1 MNLYFLYSIILIV
14 LSLFFLLVSFLIFL
28 WRRNLRVRELKFKKA
43 SNFLETIDF
52 KTKIEST
59 NNVSEFDGYFNP
71 IINMSFEFQT
81 EYKNKINILK
91 NNLVYLNELN
101 INFNLFES
109 QKISKKIND
118 DINEIFIALRE
129 HDEKIRLSK
138 TLYESISNVLIQY
151 TEILKDTMHFFETN
165 LMRKYD
171 TEFVDIKFKQ
181 LHDEIEE
188 LNNLK
193 RDFDINIFFDTTN
206 NINNIF
212 SSLISLFKTSYKV
225 DKIIS
230 FIESNINEIE
240 KLIISGIKTIRQRD
254 NIVVEKNLSAL
265 KIKYKNIKNELK
277 FSSFDNVASDIKDC
291 FEAIHNIDSKLK
303 YTIKTNSFSSEHT
316 NQILNWLSK
325 IKNEEDNIY
334 IVLNSIHKNFKD
346 DDDIF
351 SKIKYIYTL
360 TNKLLDRYKRIKYN
374 KNQND
379 YTAESYISFLNDTI
393 NLIYTWLIS
402 INYVIKSLEDKYSN
416 FSYFVKEI
424 SNYKFS
430 IAKIIGAIDEY
441 DILAYSISNEVDCI
455 YEFIEDLENKL
466 SKNYKKSFN
475 EKFYEMLIDK
485 KVELIKAKSH
495 VEKEIKL
502 RFYAEKLLMYSNK
515 FLIKNNSFINKIY
528 TAEKFYLDKNYK
540 KTILFLIKEIKKVN

>member
-1 MNLYFLYSIILIV
+1 M
-14 LSLFFLLVSFLIFL
+14 
-28 WRRNLRVRELKFKKA
+28 RVKELKFKKA
-43 SNFLETIDF
+43 SNFLETVDF

-59 NNVSEFDGYFNP
+59 NNVSELDGYFNP
-71 IINMSFEFQT
+71 IINMSFDFQT
-81 EYKNKINILK
+81 EYNNKINILK
-91 NNLVYLNELN
+91 NNLVYLTQLN
-101 INFNLFES
+101 TNFNLFES
-109 QKISKKIND
+109 HKISKKINE
-118 DINEIFIALRE
+118 DINEIFTSLRD
-129 HDEKIRLSK
+129 HDEKIKLSK
-138 TLYESISNVLIQY
+138 TLYENISNVLIQY

-171 TEFVDIKFKQ
+171 TEFIDIKFKQ
-181 LHDEIEE
+181 LHKE
-188 LNNLK
+188 LEDLNDLK

-206 NINNIF
+206 NINDIF
-212 SSLISLFKTSYKV
+212 SSIISLFKISYKV

-265 KIKYKNIKNELK
+265 KSKYKNIKTELK

-316 NQILNWLSK
+316 DQILDWLLK
-325 IKNEEDNIY
+325 IKNEEENIY
-334 IVLNSIHKNFKD
+334 SVLGLIHKNFKD
-346 DDDIF
+346 DDYIF
-351 SKIKYIYTL
+351 SKIKYIYNL
-360 TNKLLDRYKRIKYN
+360 TNKLLDRYKKIKYN
-374 KNQND
+374 KNPND
-379 YTAESYISFLNDTI
+379 YTAERYISFLNDTI
-393 NLIYTWLIS
+393 NLIYTWIIS

-441 DILAYSISNEVDCI
+441 DISVDSISNEVDYI
-455 YEFIEDLENKL
+455 YEFIEQLENEL
-466 SKNYKKSFN
+466 NKNYKKSFN

-485 KVELIKAKSH
+485 KVELIKAKSY

-502 RFYAEKLLMYSNK
+502 RFYAEKLLIYSNK
-515 FLIKNNSFINKIY
+515 FLIKNSSFINKLD

>member
-14 LSLFFLLVSFLIFL
+14 LSLFFLLVSFSIFI
-28 WRRNLRVRELKFKKA
+28 WRRNLRVKELKFKKA
-43 SNFLETIDF
+43 SNFLETVDF

-59 NNVSEFDGYFNP
+59 NNVSELDGYFNP
-71 IINMSFEFQT
+71 IINMSFDFQT
-81 EYKNKINILK
+81 EYNNKINILK
-91 NNLVYLNELN
+91 NNLVYLTELN
-101 INFNLFES
+101 TNFNLFES
-109 QKISKKIND
+109 QKISKKINE
-118 DINEIFIALRE
+118 DINEIFAALRE
-129 HDEKIRLSK
+129 HDEKIKLSK
-138 TLYESISNVLIQY
+138 TLYENISNVLIQY

-181 LHDEIEE
+181 LHNEIED
-188 LNNLK
+188 LNDLK
-193 RDFDINIFFDTTN
+193 RDFDINTFFDITN
-206 NINNIF
+206 NINDIF
-212 SSLISLFKTSYKV
+212 SSIISLFKISYKV

-265 KIKYKNIKNELK
+265 KSKYKNIKTELK

-316 NQILNWLSK
+316 NQILDWLSK
-325 IKNEEDNIY
+325 IKKEEENIY
-334 IVLNSIHKNFKD
+334 SVLSLIHKNFND

-351 SKIKYIYTL
+351 SKIKYIHNL
-360 TNKLLDRYKRIKYN
+360 TNKLLDRYKKIKYN
-374 KNQND
+374 KNPND
-379 YTAESYISFLNDTI
+379 YTAERYISFLNDTI
-393 NLIYTWLIS
+393 NLIYTWIIS

-430 IAKIIGAIDEY
+430 ISKIIGAIDEY
-441 DILAYSISNEVDCI
+441 DILADSISNEVDYI
-455 YEFIEDLENKL
+455 YEFIEQLENEL
-466 SKNYKKSFN
+466 NKNYKKSFN

-485 KVELIKAKSH
+485 KVELIKAKSY

-502 RFYAEKLLMYSNK
+502 RFYAEKLLIYSNK
-515 FLIKNNSFINKIY
+515 FLIKNSSFINKID